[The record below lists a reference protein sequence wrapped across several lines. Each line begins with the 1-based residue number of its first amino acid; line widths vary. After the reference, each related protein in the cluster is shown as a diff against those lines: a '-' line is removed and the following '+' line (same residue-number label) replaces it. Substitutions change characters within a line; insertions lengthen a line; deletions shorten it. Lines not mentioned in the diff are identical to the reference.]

1 MTARVEELWLL
12 GGVTA
17 SGKTQMALEWAEK
30 NNAEILSCDSVS
42 FYRGLDVG
50 SAKPDSMDQR
60 RVVHHGLDLAGVS
73 EVFDV
78 SKFHSYAEE
87 AVEEIASR
95 GKRVLVVGGS
105 GFFLHGFLKPV
116 VDGLDISDEVR
127 DYVLKRYE
135 DEGIEAII
143 EELKKLNPQGLP
155 SLTPAAKRSQSRDFF
170 IKCLGASKKRV
181 FRAQNPLLPNTGLVG
196 IGWNIGQG
204 ISLGGSSSSKSH

>member
-17 SGKTQMALEWAEK
+17 SGKTEISLQWAEK

-50 SAKPDSMDQR
+50 SAKPDSMDQQ
-60 RVVHHGLDLAGVS
+60 RVVHYGLDLAEVS

-78 SKFHSYAEE
+78 SQFHIYARKV
-87 AVEEIASR
+87 VEQIASR

-105 GFFLHGFLKPV
+105 GFFLHGFLKAV

-135 DEGIEAII
+135 EEGIEAII
-143 EELKKLNPQGLP
+143 EELKKLNPLGLP
-155 SLTPAAKRSQSRDFF
+155 NLDLK
-170 IKCLGASKKRV
+170 
-181 FRAQNPLLPNTGLVG
+181 
-196 IGWNIGQG
+196 
-204 ISLGGSSSSKSH
+204 